1 MNKFPIWKNITLV
14 VIFVIA
20 IIYALPNVFG
30 QNPAI
35 QISSS
40 TPGLALTN
48 SDVDKVRSLLTTST
62 VPYNSIEIANK
73 NILVRFSDAD
83 TQLHAKALL
92 SALGNNYIIALNL
105 ESATPAWLLA
115 IGANPMKLGLDL
127 QGGVNFLLQ
136 VDVDSVVQ
144 TREKGYVRDIGEAL
158 RLAKARY
165 TNISTLH
172 DGGISVQFNSSTDM
186 DQGSNILGQQF
197 ADFTWVTNSHGGVYQ
212 MTGTMS
218 AAALQKIKQYTIEQA
233 MMTLRRRVN
242 ELGVSEAVVQQEG
255 QDRVSVDLPGVQDAA
270 QAKDI
275 LGKTAT
281 LEFHMVDMD
290 HDAANAVGGIV
301 PAGDTLYMSE
311 GRPVLLKN
319 RIVLSGDSI
328 TNAASTYD
336 SSTGQPIVSIRLGG
350 GGESLF
356 EEITSENIGK
366 SMATVYTETKSTQT
380 TIKGENKITYKKESR
395 VINIATIQSALG
407 TNFQIS
413 GLSSPAEAKNL
424 ALLLK
429 AGSLPAN
436 MAIIQERTVGPSMGK
451 RNIHL
456 GMLSI
461 EVGFIFIVIFMIF
474 YYELFGLSADIGL
487 FVNLVFLIALL
498 SLLGGTLTFPG
509 IAGIVLTVGMA
520 VDYNVLIY
528 ERIRE
533 ELRNGMSPHAAIQ
546 AGYDRAFTTILD
558 ANLVSLIVALILF
571 ALGSGPV
578 KGFAITLTVG
588 LFTSIISSVTYTRMF
603 INWMYG
609 GRHVKRLRIGKVREK

>member
-1 MNKFPIWKNITLV
+1 MNKFPLWKNITLV
-14 VIFVIA
+14 VVFIIA

-48 SDVDKVRSLLTTST
+48 SDVDNVRSLLTTST

-73 NILVRFSDAD
+73 NILVRFGDAD
-83 TQLHAKALL
+83 TQLHAKAVL

-115 IGANPMKLGLDL
+115 MGANPMKLGLDL

-158 RLAKARY
+158 RSVKVRY

-172 DGGISVQFNSSTDM
+172 DGGISVRFNSSADM
-186 DQGSNILGQQF
+186 NQGASVLGQQF
-197 ADFTWVTNSHGGVYQ
+197 ADFTWMSNTRDGVYQ

-218 AAALQKIKQYTIEQA
+218 AAALQKIKQYTIEQT

-281 LEFHMVDMD
+281 LEFYMVDMD

-301 PAGDTLYMSE
+301 PAGDTLYMYN
-311 GRPVLLKN
+311 GMPALLKN

-380 TIKGENKITYKKESR
+380 TIKGENKIIYKKKVVLLTWQR
-395 VINIATIQSALG
+395 
-407 TNFQIS
+407 F
-413 GLSSPAEAKNL
+413 NL
-424 ALLLK
+424 
-429 AGSLPAN
+429 
-436 MAIIQERTVGPSMGK
+436 
-451 RNIHL
+451 H
-456 GMLSI
+456 
-461 EVGFIFIVIFMIF
+461 
-474 YYELFGLSADIGL
+474 
-487 FVNLVFLIALL
+487 
-498 SLLGGTLTFPG
+498 
-509 IAGIVLTVGMA
+509 
-520 VDYNVLIY
+520 
-528 ERIRE
+528 
-533 ELRNGMSPHAAIQ
+533 
-546 AGYDRAFTTILD
+546 
-558 ANLVSLIVALILF
+558 
-571 ALGSGPV
+571 
-578 KGFAITLTVG
+578 
-588 LFTSIISSVTYTRMF
+588 
-603 INWMYG
+603 
-609 GRHVKRLRIGKVREK
+609 